1 MKRKTMMLFALL
13 IAGCS
18 VPAAVP
24 AQSDPGHVKVADI
37 DGTDIYK
44 FNDRT
49 NGVTCYLANHYAF
62 SKGTTSVSINCV
74 FVGPARQ

>member
-1 MKRKTMMLFALL
+1 MKLKPSIFALLL

-24 AQSDPGHVKVADI
+24 AQGDPGHVKVADI

-44 FNDRT
+44 FNDRS
-49 NGVTCYLANHYAF
+49 NGVTCYFANHYSL
-62 SKGTTSVSINCV
+62 SKGTTSVSIDCV
-74 FVGPARQ
+74 DVGVNRQ

>member
-1 MKRKTMMLFALL
+1 MKRKTMMLLVLL

-24 AQSDPGHVKVADI
+24 AQSDPGHEKVTVIA
-37 DGTDIYK
+37 GTSIYK

-49 NGVTCYLANHYAF
+49 NGVTCYMAGYEL
-62 SKGTTSVSINCV
+62 STPISLSCV
-74 FVGPARQ
+74 FVGPALQ